1 MPGAMEYSHRDVRE
15 SILERIFPDLRFGG
29 DPDIDRYFELRSS
42 GRMLDALVVYRARL
56 RPRYPDDA
64 KRIILLKLYRTRS
77 PSFSDF
83 LHGLLMERADEIVA
97 GIRKNLD
104 SMIAP
109 LSGISMRNTYA
120 VLKSV
125 ERIARLL
132 PDDADAAR
140 RMAWDHAD
148 FAAMLGYRVEE
159 ARKVAFLL
167 GEFYDQ
173 AAVDD
178 DVPTDFIAASL
189 ASEKVRR
196 RRDQEEE
203 EKKNFFDLS
212 RIEFDAS
219 DIRRIE
225 IPSGLER
232 DEDLVLAWCH
242 KYWLRVDDP
251 AFERIVWLYSK
262 KYGTRHYEVFKA
274 IKTGKRKKYQD
285 DDILSMVATTI
296 ATRYSYTVQGDMYMQ
311 AAWRTIKSGLYGQVA
326 AQRMAG
332 RNTVPAKQEPQA
344 IAPTTATQAE
354 PPSTEV
360 SAFKPV
366 DRSFSRAMEISPLLN
381 QRQKRAPVP
390 ETKAAGSVS
399 DRIKRLSGR
408 AYDVYKDIFLSKV
421 RDHIRDALQKGRTKP
436 GSVFNDDVNK
446 AENAVYEFIE
456 RNYSNAYLDW
466 PSSEHRAKVK
476 ELGFALENLDDI
488 IESCYLRIDA

>member
-1 MPGAMEYSHRDVRE
+1 MEYSHHDVRE

-29 DPDIDRYFELRSS
+29 DPDIDRYFDLRTS
-42 GRMLDALVVYRARL
+42 GKMLDALAVYRGRL
-56 RPRYPDDA
+56 RPRYPDNA
-64 KRIILLKLYRTRS
+64 KRVILLKLYRTRS
-77 PSFSDF
+77 PAYAEF

-97 GIRKNLD
+97 RIRKNLD
-104 SMIAP
+104 AMVAP
-109 LSGISMRNTYA
+109 LSGISMKNTYA
-120 VLKSV
+120 VLKSM

-132 PDDADAAR
+132 PGDVDAAR
-140 RMAWDHAD
+140 RMVWDHAD
-148 FAAMLGYRVEE
+148 FAAMLGYREKE
-159 ARKVAFLL
+159 AKKVAFLL
-167 GEFYDQ
+167 CEFYDQ
-173 AAVDD
+173 SAVDD

-189 ASEKVRR
+189 DSERTRR
-196 RRDQEEE
+196 RKEREA

-262 KYGTRHYEVFKA
+262 KYGTKHYEVFKA

-285 DDILSMVATTI
+285 DDILSIVATTI
-296 ATRYSYTVQGDMYMQ
+296 ATRYSYTVQGDLYMQ
-311 AAWRTIKSGLYGQVA
+311 ATWRTIKAGLYGQDA
-326 AQRMAG
+326 AQRLAG
-332 RNTVPAKQEPQA
+332 RSTAPAAAAQTEPHSAEVGTFRPVPRTLGRTTVIPPLHNERPA
-344 IAPTTATQAE
+344 
-354 PPSTEV
+354 S
-360 SAFKPV
+360 
-366 DRSFSRAMEISPLLN
+366 
-381 QRQKRAPVP
+381 APVP
-390 ETKAAGSVS
+390 ETKAAGSIS

-421 RDHIRDALQKGRTKP
+421 REHICDALQKGRTKP
-436 GSVFNDDVNK
+436 GSVFNDDTNK
-446 AENAVYEFIE
+446 AENTIYEFIE

-466 PSSEHRAKVK
+466 QSSEHRSKVE
-476 ELGFALENLDDI
+476 ELGFVLDSLDTI